1 MSRRQ
6 AGLTLIEIIIAV
18 AVLAILT
25 TLAVPSYRAWIQ
37 NSQIRTAAESILNG
51 LQTAR
56 AEAVKRNVR
65 TEFEIGAGSDWSIKL
80 MPAGDVIQS
89 RSSGEGSANAQLAT
103 QPAGASRITFN
114 GMGWIAA
121 NDDATPSITQVDVTS
136 TVVTGTEARPLR
148 LVITPGGSV
157 KMCDPQVPADDP
169 RVCP

>member
-6 AGLTLIEIIIAV
+6 AGLTLIEIVIAV
-18 AVLAILT
+18 AVLAILIA
-25 TLAVPSYRAWIQ
+25 LAVPSYRAWIQ

-65 TEFEIGAGSDWSIKL
+65 TELEIGAGTDWSIKL

-89 RSSGEGSANAQLAT
+89 RSSAEGSANAQLAT
-103 QPAGASRITFN
+103 QPAGATRITFN

-121 NDDATPSITQVDVTS
+121 NDDATPSITRVDVTS

-157 KMCDPQVPADDP
+157 KMCDPQVAADDP